1 MKILF
6 ITSRIPYPLF
16 RGDKL
21 RVYNLIRNLSKSNE
35 IILLSFVENKSEY
48 ELQNELAKYCTRI
61 ELIYL
66 PVWKSVINSV
76 LGFFSKLPIQVKY
89 YNSKKMN
96 TLVKNVIQ
104 EEKPDLIHTH
114 LIRMAPYTFDIDHPK
129 KVIDL
134 TDAVSLYLKRFQKL
148 TKNPFLKLFL
158 LIEKNRMYKYEKII
172 QKYDRAFVCS
182 EIDKE
187 YLLSR
192 NTKLKINL
200 VYNGIELENYKTKRH
215 IKRLNSIIFTGNM
228 SYYPNSDAVEY
239 FVKEIFPQ
247 ILLKVPSAKFYIVG
261 QNPSSKI
268 IKMKSQNIIVTGFVK
283 DICSEY
289 LQSDIAVSP
298 IRYGAGTLTKILESS
313 SLGIPVIA
321 TPIGSLGLNLQHNKE
336 IVIANSKEEFA
347 DYAIKLLNSKK
358 ERERIG
364 INGKKKVRDL
374 YGLGKI
380 TNDLNKIYSQL

>member
-96 TLVKNVIQ
+96 TVVKNVIQ

-200 VYNGIELENYKTKRH
+200 VYNGIELENYKTKKH

-336 IVIANSKEEFA
+336 ILIANSKEEFA

>member
-200 VYNGIELENYKTKRH
+200 VYNGIELENYKTKKH

-336 IVIANSKEEFA
+336 ILIANSKEEFA

>member
-96 TLVKNVIQ
+96 TLVQNVIQ

-192 NTKLKINL
+192 NPKLKINL
-200 VYNGIELENYKTKRH
+200 VYNGIELENYKTKKYA
-215 IKRLNSIIFTGNM
+215 KRLNSIIFTGNM

-247 ILLKVPSAKFYIVG
+247 ILMKVPSAKFYIVG

-289 LQSDIAVSP
+289 LKSDIAVSP
-298 IRYGAGTLTKILESS
+298 IRYGAGTLTKILEST

-321 TPIGSLGLNLQHNKE
+321 TPIGSLGLNLKHNKE
-336 IVIANSKEEFA
+336 ILIANFKEEFA
-347 DYAIKLLNSKK
+347 DYVVKLLNSKK

-364 INGKKKVRDL
+364 NNGKKKVRDL

>member
-35 IILLSFVENKSEY
+35 IILLTFVENKSEY

-96 TLVKNVIQ
+96 TLVQNVIQ

-114 LIRMAPYTFDIDHPK
+114 LIRMAPYTFDIDRQK

-192 NTKLKINL
+192 NPKLKINL
-200 VYNGIELENYKTKRH
+200 VYNGIELENYKTKKH

-289 LQSDIAVSP
+289 LKSDIAVSP
-298 IRYGAGTLTKILESS
+298 IRYGAGTLTKILEST

-336 IVIANSKEEFA
+336 ILIANSKEEFA
-347 DYAIKLLNSKK
+347 DYVVKLLNSKK

-364 INGKKKVRDL
+364 NNGKKKVRDL

>member
-200 VYNGIELENYKTKRH
+200 VYNGIELENYKTKKH

>member
-35 IILLSFVENKSEY
+35 IILLTFVENKSEY

-96 TLVKNVIQ
+96 TLVQNVIQ

-114 LIRMAPYTFDIDHPK
+114 LIRMAPYTFDIDHQK

-192 NTKLKINL
+192 NPKLKINL
-200 VYNGIELENYKTKRH
+200 VYNGIELENYKTKKH

-289 LQSDIAVSP
+289 LKSDIAVSP
-298 IRYGAGTLTKILESS
+298 IRYGAGTLTKILEST

-336 IVIANSKEEFA
+336 ILIANSKEEFA
-347 DYAIKLLNSKK
+347 DYVVKLLNSKK

-364 INGKKKVRDL
+364 NNGKKKVRDL

>member
-336 IVIANSKEEFA
+336 ILIANSKEEFA

>member
-96 TLVKNVIQ
+96 TLVQNVIQ

-114 LIRMAPYTFDIDHPK
+114 LIRMAPYTFDIDHQK

-192 NTKLKINL
+192 NPKLKINL
-200 VYNGIELENYKTKRH
+200 VYNGIELENYKTKKH

-289 LQSDIAVSP
+289 LKSDIAVSP
-298 IRYGAGTLTKILESS
+298 IRYGAGTLTKILEST

-336 IVIANSKEEFA
+336 ILIANSKEEFA
-347 DYAIKLLNSKK
+347 DYVVKLLNSKK

-364 INGKKKVRDL
+364 NNGKKKVRDL